1 MFLLSGLRN
10 PVLILMPAALD
21 PHAPTAN
28 VPEDMT
34 GRPRRVATGGVS
46 FRKTFAAFKHRNFRL
61 YFSGQLI
68 SFTGTWMT
76 TTAQGWLVYQ
86 LTGSKALLGVVAAA
100 ASAPMLFFATWGGW
114 VADRYPKRSVVVCT
128 QISSMILSLIMAAL
142 VWTKVVQPWHIIV
155 LAVIGGIT
163 MAFDM
168 PARQSFVIEM
178 TSRDDLM
185 NAISLNSSAFNCAR
199 IIGPSIAGF
208 LMAHVGIALCFLFD
222 GLSFIPVIAGLLL
235 MRLPKKEGRIE
246 SDSGPLGQ
254 AFEGFRYVWTHR
266 RILTILSL
274 FIVVGIFGWSYSVLM
289 PAFAHDV
296 LHLGAN
302 GYGLLMAGSGVGA
315 LAAALTVASAGHML
329 PTRTMGL
336 GGVWIFSVA
345 LVLFAFN
352 KNLYVGVILLALV
365 GFGVVLY
372 FSTSNTVL
380 QSIVPDEMRGRVMG
394 IWALIFGGMIPLG
407 SLEAGLMAD
416 FLGTPAT
423 MAVGALICALAA
435 LVTLHVIRKREAQL
449 GKGALRIGA

>member
-1 MFLLSGLRN
+1 MRPSN
-10 PVLILMPAALD
+10 D
-21 PHAPTAN
+21 PQQTAN

-46 FRKTFAAFKHRNFRL
+46 LRKTFSALKHRNFRL
-61 YFSGQLI
+61 FFSGQLI

-86 LTGSKALLGVVAAA
+86 LTGSKALLGLVAAA

-114 VADRYPKRSVVVCT
+114 VADRYPKRSVIVAT
-128 QISSMILSLIMAAL
+128 QSCLMILSLTMAAL
-142 VWTKVVQPWHIIV
+142 VWSNLVQPWHIIV
-155 LAVIGGIT
+155 LAILGGIA

-199 IIGPSIAGF
+199 IVGPSIAGL
-208 LMAHVGIALCFLFD
+208 LMAHVGIATCFLFD
-222 GLSFIPVIAGLLL
+222 GLSFLPVLAGLIL
-235 MRLPKKEGRIE
+235 MRLPKHRHVKSE
-246 SDSGPLGQ
+246 SSALGQ
-254 AFEGFRYVWTHR
+254 ALEGFRYVWNHPR
-266 RILTILSL
+266 VLTILSL
-274 FIVVGIFGWSYSVLM
+274 FAVVGIFGWSYSVLM

-302 GYGLLMAGSGVGA
+302 GYGMLMAGSGVGA

-329 PTRTMGL
+329 PTRIMAL
-336 GGVWIFSVA
+336 GGIGIFSA
-345 LVLFAFN
+345 SLALFAFN
-352 KNLYVGVILLALV
+352 KNLYLGTFLLAIV
-365 GFGVVLY
+365 GFGIVLY

-394 IWALIFGGMIPLG
+394 IWTLIFGGMIPLG
-407 SLEAGLMAD
+407 SVQAGLMAD

-423 MAVGALICALAA
+423 IAIGALICALAA
-435 LVTLHVIRKREAQL
+435 LITLSVIRRREAQL
-449 GKGALRIGA
+449 AAAP

>member
-1 MFLLSGLRN
+1 MITPDNS
-10 PVLILMPAALD
+10 
-21 PHAPTAN
+21 TAR

-46 FRKTFAAFKHRNFRL
+46 LRKTFSALKHRNFRL
-61 YFSGQLI
+61 FFSGQLI

-86 LTGSKALLGVVAAA
+86 LTGSKALLGLVAAA

-114 VADRYPKRSVVVCT
+114 VADRYPKRSVIVVT
-128 QISSMILSLIMAAL
+128 QTFFMVMSLTMAAL
-142 VWTKVVQPWHIIV
+142 VWAKFVQPWHIIV
-155 LAVIGGIT
+155 LAILGGMT

-178 TSRDDLM
+178 TSREDLM

-208 LMAHVGIALCFLFD
+208 LMAQVGIAMCFLLD
-222 GLSFIPVIAGLLL
+222 GLSFVAVIAGLLM
-235 MRLPKKEGRIE
+235 MRLPKHTPIE
-246 SDSGPLGQ
+246 SESSAIGQ
-254 AFEGFRYVWTHR
+254 ALEGFRYVWTHPR
-266 RILTILSL
+266 VLTILSL
-274 FIVVGIFGWSYSVLM
+274 FAVVGIFGWSYSVLM

-302 GYGLLMAGSGVGA
+302 GYGMLLAGSGVGA
-315 LAAALTVASAGHML
+315 LAAALTVASAGHIL
-329 PTRTMGL
+329 PTRILAL
-336 GGVWIFSVA
+336 GGIGIFSAA
-345 LVLFAFN
+345 LALFAFN
-352 KNLYVGVILLALV
+352 KNIHLATLLLAIV
-365 GFGVVLY
+365 GFGIVLY

-394 IWALIFGGMIPLG
+394 IWTLIFGGMIPLG
-407 SLEAGLMAD
+407 SLQAGLMAD

-423 MAVGALICALAA
+423 IATGALICALAA
-435 LVTLHVIRKREAQL
+435 LVTLNVIRKREAQL
-449 GKGALRIGA
+449 LLRNS

>member
-1 MFLLSGLRN
+1 MSDLPTSDLR
-10 PVLILMPAALD
+10 
-21 PHAPTAN
+21 APTPGTSN
-28 VPEDMT
+28 IPEDMT
-34 GRPRRVATGGVS
+34 GRPRRVATGGIS
-46 FRKTFAAFKHRNFRL
+46 LRKTFSAFKHRNFQL

-86 LTGSKALLGVVAAA
+86 LTGSKALLGIVAAA

-114 VADRYPKRSVVVCT
+114 VADRYPKRFVIVVT
-128 QISSMILSLIMAAL
+128 QISSMILSLTMAAL
-142 VWTKVVQPWHIIV
+142 VWTKVVQPWHIIL
-155 LAVIGGIT
+155 LAVVGGVT

-178 TSRDDLM
+178 TSREDLM

-199 IIGPSIAGF
+199 IIGPSVAGF

-222 GLSFIPVIAGLLL
+222 GLSFLPVIAGLLL
-235 MRLPKKEGRIE
+235 MRLPRKETEFATG
-246 SDSGPLGQ
+246 SGPLAQ
-254 AFEGFRYVWTHR
+254 AFEGFSYVWIHPR
-266 RILTILSL
+266 VLTILSL
-274 FIVVGIFGWSYSVLM
+274 FTVVGIFGWSYSVLM

-315 LAAALTVASAGHML
+315 LAAALTVASAGHMF
-329 PTRTMGL
+329 PTRRMAL

-352 KNLYVGVILLALV
+352 RNLYLGVALLAIV

-416 FLGTPAT
+416 NLGTPAT
-423 MAVGALICALAA
+423 MAIGALICALAA
-435 LVTLHVIRKREAQL
+435 LVTLNIIRRREAQL
-449 GKGALRIGA
+449 GPARR

>member
-1 MFLLSGLRN
+1 MSDLLTSDLRPPASG
-10 PVLILMPAALD
+10 
-21 PHAPTAN
+21 TSN

-34 GRPRRVATGGVS
+34 GRPRRVATGGIS
-46 FRKTFAAFKHRNFRL
+46 WRKTFSAFKHRNFRL

-86 LTGSKALLGVVAAA
+86 LTGSKALLGIVAAA
-100 ASAPMLFFATWGGW
+100 ASAPMLLFATFGGW
-114 VADRYPKRSVVVCT
+114 IADRYPKRAVVVCT
-128 QISSMILSLIMAAL
+128 QISSMLLSFAMAAL
-142 VWTKVVQPWHIIV
+142 VWTKVVQPWHIIA
-155 LAVIGGIT
+155 LAVLGGIT

-178 TSRDDLM
+178 TSREDLM

-199 IIGPSIAGF
+199 IVGPSIAGL
-208 LMAHVGIALCFLFD
+208 LMAHISIAACFLCD
-222 GLSFIPVIAGLLL
+222 GLSFIPVIAGLLM
-235 MRLPKKEGRIE
+235 MRLPKKQNRIA
-246 SDSGPLGQ
+246 SSGGAITQ
-254 AFEGFRYVWTHR
+254 ALEGFRYVWMHR
-266 RILTILSL
+266 RVLTILSL
-274 FIVVGIFGWSYSVLM
+274 FTVVGIFGWSYSVLM
-289 PAFAHDV
+289 PAFAHDI

-329 PTRTMGL
+329 PTRTMSL
-336 GGVWIFSVA
+336 GGIWIFSTA
-345 LVLFAFN
+345 LVLFAFAR
-352 KNLYVGVILLALV
+352 NLYVGVALLALV
-365 GFGVVLY
+365 GFGIVLY

-416 FLGTPAT
+416 SVGTPAT
-423 MAVGALICALAA
+423 MASGALICALAA
-435 LVTLHVIRKREAQL
+435 FVTLHVIRKREAQL
-449 GKGALRIGA
+449 AAAR